1 MVASNKQMTSFQ
13 IGLVEES
20 VLQSVRSAYGIR
32 REWLLDNLG
41 KILQFQS
48 DTDNVD
54 STSPSSQDQLK
65 IVSKFSRSLE
75 GLVDDLLSML
85 SQTNLIPK
93 VLKIFHFLHFPS
105 NDISVALT
113 HRTVQAITFTL
124 FKVLKEKLGGD
135 EKKTEAAIMQVLEIG
150 SFSSFYSSGGQT
162 FWITAQILRKN
173 IVAGRKKIIKQNLG
187 LIFSF

>member
-1 MVASNKQMTSFQ
+1 MVASSKLMTPFK
-13 IGLVEES
+13 IGLVDES

-93 VLKIFHFLHFPS
+93 VLKIFHFLNFPS

-124 FKVLKEKLGGD
+124 FKVLKEKLDGD
-135 EKKTEAAIMQVLEIG
+135 EKKTEAAIMQVLAIS
-150 SFSSFYSSGGQT
+150 SFSDFY
-162 FWITAQILRKN
+162 
-173 IVAGRKKIIKQNLG
+173 VKIEFFVHLQHLFLFNL
-187 LIFSF
+187 L